1 MFKILYHI
9 RLILL
14 LLLLEASGFTATAQD
29 ANILEPSR
37 DSAENFD
44 KVDTNHI
51 QAAIIRQVPDSIVTK
66 LKNDDA
72 YWYANLAPQKNKVK
86 TEQTKPPQ
94 KTIFEQQWFRTLIWT
109 LIIAAFVM
117 VLIWYLASS
126 NINLFKRPSAVIY
139 PEEGA
144 LNIEDIFAVDYEA
157 EIKKAVDTQ
166 NYRLAIRLL
175 YLRTLKDL
183 SDHNIID
190 YKHERTNSDYLFQ
203 LTNSGYY
210 KDFFRLTRDFEY
222 TWYGKFDLSPEAYGM
237 IQQDFS
243 SFKQRIQ

>member
-1 MFKILYHI
+1 M
-9 RLILL
+9 
-14 LLLLEASGFTATAQD
+14 AQD

-37 DSAENFD
+37 DSTDNFD

-51 QAAIIRQVPDSIVTK
+51 QAAGIRQVPDSIVTK

-72 YWYANLAPQKNKVK
+72 YWYANLAPQKKKVK

-94 KTIFEQQWFRTLIWT
+94 KTIFDQQWFRTLIWA
-109 LIIAAFVM
+109 LIIVAFIT

-139 PEEGA
+139 PDESS
-144 LNIEDIFAVDYEA
+144 LDVEDIFAVNYDE
-157 EIKKAVDTQ
+157 EIKKAVESQ
-166 NYRLAIRLL
+166 NYRLAIRLH
-175 YLRTLKDL
+175 YLRTLKVLADN
-183 SDHNIID
+183 NIID

-203 LTNSGYY
+203 LTNSAYY

-222 TWYGKFDLSPEAYGM
+222 TWYGKFDLSSEAYAM